1 MVVSVNEQYIN
12 IQLIKNMERKHIALA
27 SASVLIISLLGYFV
41 FTRAQKV
48 TPKDQVDESDE
59 AGEAKEEK
67 E

>member
-27 SASVLIISLLGYFV
+27 SVLIISLLGYFV

-48 TPKDQVDESDE
+48 TPKDEVDEAGE